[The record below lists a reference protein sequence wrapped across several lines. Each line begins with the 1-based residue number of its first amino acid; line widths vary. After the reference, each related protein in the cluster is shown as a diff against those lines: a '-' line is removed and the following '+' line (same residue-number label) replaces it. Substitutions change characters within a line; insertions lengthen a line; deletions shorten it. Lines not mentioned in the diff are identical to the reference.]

1 MNNYRI
7 LEYIGLTIIYL
18 TAISSITN
26 PMEGLLYLGMLTAF
40 VIIAYTRKIGPLFL
54 TSIIAMLVKLLDLTQ
69 DFWLAIPG
77 WLYILGI
84 GAIMVIF
91 SMKNERK
98 NQDNKTKLKEKIK
111 AVKEYLDM

>member
-1 MNNYRI
+1 
-7 LEYIGLTIIYL
+7 
-18 TAISSITN
+18 
-26 PMEGLLYLGMLTAF
+26 
-40 VIIAYTRKIGPLFL
+40 
-54 TSIIAMLVKLLDLTQ
+54 MLVKLLDLTQ
-69 DFWLAIPG
+69 DFWLAIPW